1 MSKADQFERN
11 ELGPGDA
18 YRQESGRNGSVRK
31 DLGMHDPL
39 PMPAPASSPVSSP
52 TPGPTPVPS
61 PRDPLP
67 RTSGSPLPVGG
78 RSPLATTQMEG
89 PSPRPNVP
97 PPGRGL
103 SHSNAFEG
111 EQSSGMQWA
120 MGALKQAV
128 PFIQRLLPLI
138 DGNIATAVAN
148 LMSTRPHT
156 PPPAPR
162 VDLQP
167 IETGLTELQNQHRD
181 LRTQLLEQN
190 TSLKKVE
197 DQLEMVREATD
208 RNTLEQQELIEDLK
222 VVSSK
227 VNLFALIVLSL
238 LVISVLLNLFLF
250 LHIQRVLP

>member
-11 ELGPGDA
+11 DLGPGDA
-18 YRQESGRNGSVRK
+18 FRPEGGRNGSLRK
-31 DLGMHDPL
+31 DLVAHD
-39 PMPAPASSPVSSP
+39 PAPAP
-52 TPGPTPVPS
+52 TPIAG

-78 RSPLATTQMEG
+78 RSPLATTQGEG
-89 PSPRPNVP
+89 QSSRPNVP

-103 SHSNAFEG
+103 SNSGAFEG
-111 EQSSGMQWA
+111 EHSSGMQWA
-120 MGALKQAV
+120 MSAFKQAV
-128 PFIQRLLPLI
+128 PFLQRLLPLI

-148 LMSTRPHT
+148 LIATRPHT

-167 IETGLTELQNQHRD
+167 IETGLTELQTQHRD

-222 VVSSK
+222 AVTGK
-227 VNLFALIVLSL
+227 VNLFALLLLSL

>member
-1 MSKADQFERN
+1 
-11 ELGPGDA
+11 
-18 YRQESGRNGSVRK
+18 
-31 DLGMHDPL
+31 
-39 PMPAPASSPVSSP
+39 
-52 TPGPTPVPS
+52 
-61 PRDPLP
+61 
-67 RTSGSPLPVGG
+67 
-78 RSPLATTQMEG
+78 
-89 PSPRPNVP
+89 
-97 PPGRGL
+97 
-103 SHSNAFEG
+103 
-111 EQSSGMQWA
+111 MQWA
-120 MGALKQAV
+120 MSAFKQAV
-128 PFIQRLLPLI
+128 PFLQRLLPLI

-148 LMSTRPHT
+148 LIATRPHT

-167 IETGLTELQNQHRD
+167 IETGLTELQTQHRD

-222 VVSSK
+222 AVTGK
-227 VNLFALIVLSL
+227 VNLFALLLLSL